1 MPELAPCQHKVFF
14 FSFFFSI
21 IKKGQIFL
29 FLEAVYSHRFFFF
42 FFAIAFLWK
51 SLFLQ
56 PWSSVKKSTM
66 TAQGLS
72 ELVLQEGGKKYLS
85 VKCISIVFKAG
96 GRGTES
102 LPVHKR

>member
-1 MPELAPCQHKVFF
+1 MQLHENHAVDERAKGRLHLTWIFLPG
-14 FSFFFSI
+14 FS
-21 IKKGQIFL
+21 FL
-29 FLEAVYSHRFFFF
+29 FLSFFFFFF